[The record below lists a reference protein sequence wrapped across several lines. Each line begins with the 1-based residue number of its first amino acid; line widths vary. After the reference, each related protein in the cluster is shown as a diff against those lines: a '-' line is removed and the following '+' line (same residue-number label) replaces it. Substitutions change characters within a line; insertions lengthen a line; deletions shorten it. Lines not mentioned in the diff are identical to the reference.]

1 MPTQTY
7 SEFKHSLKAI
17 QISKLELFQFSAI
30 SSDKLMVWLSSGGVG
45 EYTVHMSLIIK
56 EQEEEIG
63 RGKTKYQEV
72 EEEGRGPRV
81 PRS

>member
-7 SEFKHSLKAI
+7 SEIKHSLKAI

-30 SSDKLMVWLSSGGVG
+30 SSDKLMVWLSSGAGGVG

-56 EQEEEIG
+56 LDGIS
-63 RGKTKYQEV
+63 YFM
-72 EEEGRGPRV
+72 
-81 PRS
+81 

>member
-7 SEFKHSLKAI
+7 SEIKHSLKAI

-30 SSDKLMVWLSSGGVG
+30 SSDKLMVWLISGGVG

-56 EQEEEIG
+56 LDGMWNILFYVD
-63 RGKTKYQEV
+63 T
-72 EEEGRGPRV
+72 
-81 PRS
+81 S

>member
-7 SEFKHSLKAI
+7 SEIKHSLKAI

-30 SSDKLMVWLSSGGVG
+30 SSDKLMVWHGLARVAGLG

-56 EQEEEIG
+56 LDGIS
-63 RGKTKYQEV
+63 YFM
-72 EEEGRGPRV
+72 
-81 PRS
+81 